1 MLLIHKRVI
10 VPLLQN
16 IQMKGRIVKKLFLV
30 VSLAMVS
37 SVLSRNAHAAAM
49 PHAGM
54 VLIHAAN
61 DSFEMG
67 FDPGVQNWACI
78 TGKHRVA
85 FTYDF
90 YVDTTLITQDDYST
104 IMNNNPSSHKIA
116 GNLRLPVERVS
127 WYDAVLYCNARSK
140 RDGLDTV
147 YSYTSVTNSGT
158 SVSKLGNLTFT
169 ASDLKK
175 NGYRLLTNAEAEY
188 CVRAHTT
195 GLWWWT
201 NTTDANQATTDANP
215 YVVFSGN
222 DGGTTQPVASKKP
235 NPFGLYDMTGNLF
248 EWNNDW
254 EAPYVT
260 TPQVDPI
267 GASASNA
274 PACTTWDATANM
286 KMAKGGGFQNDCNY
300 HGRTPYHFKWND
312 NTQDPQI
319 GFRCVATATTVGIL
333 DRANSSLGS
342 QFAKIISG
350 LLSIKIEYFMENRGP
365 VKIVIFDCRGNVV
378 RTLISGSQSAGKYI
392 TLWDGKNA
400 FGAKVSAGSYIV
412 SINTAQRSCSKTIFI
427 TE

>member
-1 MLLIHKRVI
+1 VENKIRLRAWGTSPVNQ
-10 VPLLQN
+10 P
-16 IQMKGRIVKKLFLV
+16 KGCIVKKIFFVL
-30 VSLAMVS
+30 SLAMM
-37 SVLSRNAHAAAM
+37 LMLISRSAQAAA

-54 VLIHAAN
+54 ALIHAAN
-61 DSFEMG
+61 DSFQMG
-67 FDPGVQNWACI
+67 FDKGVQNWSCI
-78 TGKHRVA
+78 TGKHKVS

-90 YVDTTLITQDDYST
+90 YVDTTMITQDDYNT
-104 IMNNNPSSHKIA
+104 IMKNNPSSHKIA

-147 YSYTSVTNSGT
+147 YSYTSVTMSGT
-158 SVSKLGNLTFT
+158 SASKLVGLTFT
-169 ASDLKK
+169 ASNLKK
-175 NGYRLLTNAEAEY
+175 SGYRLLTNAEAEY

-201 NTTDANQATTDANP
+201 NTTDANQATTDAAN
-215 YVVFSGN
+215 YVVWSGN

-260 TPQVDPI
+260 TPEVDPI

-274 PACTTWDATANM
+274 PACTLWDATANM

-312 NTQDPQI
+312 NTQDAQI
-319 GFRCVATATTVGIL
+319 GFRCAATATTVEINS
-333 DRANSSLGS
+333 RATGLPDFQWST
-342 QFAKIISG
+342 IIPAR
-350 LLSIKIEYFMENRGP
+350 LSTNIEYFLENQSVVR
-365 VKIVIFDCRGNVV
+365 IAIFDCTGKLVRSIVSGN
-378 RTLISGSQSAGKYI
+378 QSVGKHFAS
-392 TLWDGKNA
+392 WDGKNA
-400 FGAKVSAGSYIV
+400 LGSKVGPGSYIV
-412 SINTAQRSCSKTIFI
+412 SVNTTRRSFSKTVFM